1 MEALIPDQVKSIHE
15 IMNNETPR
23 LPKPGLGST
32 ASELEQSIHV
42 CAFQKEKD
50 LPPGASQ
57 VHEGPRVVVVG
68 GGDSTPFPYPK
79 DQKLRSCGNPL
90 DSS

>member
-1 MEALIPDQVKSIHE
+1 MKHQGCQ
-15 IMNNETPR
+15 
-23 LPKPGLGST
+23 KPGLGSM

-42 CAFQKEKD
+42 CASQKEKD

-57 VHEGPRVVVVG
+57 VHEGPRVVVLG
-68 GGDSTPFPYPK
+68 GGDSTLFAHPK
-79 DQKLRSCGNPL
+79 DQKLRSCGNAF

>member
-15 IMNNETPR
+15 IMNNETPG

-42 CAFQKEKD
+42 CASQKEKH
-50 LPPGASQ
+50 LPPGAWVQS
-57 VHEGPRVVVVG
+57 
-68 GGDSTPFPYPK
+68 GGDGRRGFYT
-79 DQKLRSCGNPL
+79 L
-90 DSS
+90 SSPQGPEAKELW